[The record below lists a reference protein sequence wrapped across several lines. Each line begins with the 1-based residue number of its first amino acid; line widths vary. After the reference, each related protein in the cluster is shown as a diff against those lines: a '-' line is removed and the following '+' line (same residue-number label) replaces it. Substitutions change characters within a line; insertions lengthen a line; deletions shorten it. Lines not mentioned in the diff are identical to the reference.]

1 MNMTEII
8 RYAASRLATTVAGG
22 LAAYGVASEHA
33 EPFIYAGTLLAVDAA
48 FAFFRRWQER
58 KG

>member
-8 RYAASRLATTVAGG
+8 RYAASRVATGLAGG

-33 EPFIYAGTLLAVDAA
+33 EPFIYAGCLLAVDAA
-48 FAFFRRWQER
+48 FAVFRRWQDR